1 MMLLLAT
8 LLLAAGAPLVS
19 LDATELHYFDPQGS
33 DRTSLS
39 YLSHGSGS
47 IPLELGEK
55 LLTKETQVLGADS
68 LIAVVNQEFGAVRD
82 QIHSL
87 IFEKY
92 GIAEEHDTTKG
103 AIPNPKED
111 QPPYAGV
118 PYPYWPP
125 LGAGLAVFDDIA
137 KSTKKPREYEITSQP
152 YNRIEALDG
161 YSELRI
167 RITDGEGLWGKKVAV
182 LQIRRHD
189 YSKERARL
197 HHVLPIPLPYKEH
210 MAFTVVTN
218 TEVDFVESLKQRTSG
233 VVIRY
238 WLPSHRIGEQS
249 YREDFLAGMAKV
261 VSQF

>member
-1 MMLLLAT
+1 MLLLAA

-19 LDATELHYFDPQGS
+19 LDAAELHYFDPQGS

-55 LLTKETQVLGADS
+55 LLTMETHVLGADS
-68 LIAVVNQEFGAVRD
+68 LIAVVNREYGSARD
-82 QIHSL
+82 QIRSL
-87 IFEKY
+87 VSEKY
-92 GIAEEHDTTKG
+92 GIAEEHDTALG
-103 AIPNPKED
+103 AIPKPKEE
-111 QPPYAGV
+111 QPPYPGLM
-118 PYPYWPP
+118 YPYWPP

-137 KSTKKPREYEITSQP
+137 KATKIPREYEVTSQP
-152 YNRIEALDG
+152 YNRIEELEG
-161 YSELRI
+161 YSVLRI
-167 RITDGEGLWGKKVAV
+167 RITDGEGLLGKKVAV

-197 HHVLPIPLPYKEH
+197 HHVLPIPLPYKEYR
-210 MAFTVVTN
+210 AFTVVTN
-218 TEVDFVESLKQRTSG
+218 TEVDFVESLKQRASG
-233 VVIRY
+233 VVVRY
-238 WLPSHRIGEQS
+238 WVPSHRIGEQS